1 MKRAVTTLVLVFASL
16 AVWAADNPE
25 QVVTKYIEA
34 YSKGV
39 PGSELVETY
48 WMPTLT
54 THSRGASAN
63 LVTAENFAN
72 VLESFRRQVAEQG
85 WVRSEI
91 EEINSCLLREDLA
104 IVSLTY
110 NRLYEDGSKSL
121 DAVVYSLSGP
131 DRWRLSSV
139 WPVDTNAMIY
149 CGTKK

>member
-1 MKRAVTTLVLVFASL
+1 MKRTATTLVLVFASL
-16 AVWAADNPE
+16 TVWAADNPE

-39 PGSELVETY
+39 SGSELVQTY

-63 LVTAENFAN
+63 LVTADDFAN
-72 VLESFRRQVAEQG
+72 ILEAFRNQVTEQG

-110 NRLYEDGSKSL
+110 NRFYEDGTKSL
-121 DAVVYSLSGP
+121 DAVLYSLSGP
-131 DRWRLSSV
+131 GGWRLSSV

-149 CGTKK
+149 CGP